1 MAGRTSYY
9 GGVVLDGLVFHVDAS
24 KQESFGKRGIRYAQA
39 GNTSFWVD
47 FADVSK
53 NPSTAN
59 ATGSVINGATF
70 SNFAPYHLSGYP
82 LYANFYHDK
91 SNPAW
96 TSSAGIGTFFGNIE
110 FDGSN
115 DYIDFGPTPDMSGL
129 TDITVS
135 AWVYINRFRGSI
147 SPSGGTTSIIASRY
161 SNTTGNNGW
170 ELAYDNNGIAWFG
183 GREIAGADKYII
195 ATSSYK
201 VKASNAGGF
210 TANGGWYNIV
220 GTKAGMTWSIYVA
233 APCKYRDYYNP
244 SIVIDSGRRIEKR
257 GMTARGDGVTVF
269 GNNNL
274 VVGRASNAAQYYMD
288 RRLMQLSVYNR
299 ALSDQEIKQNYLSF
313 SNRVFEIEGNSPLL
327 SLNWVTSTNVTSDPN
342 CLETFPGSG
351 VPSGWKVSN
360 YGKTIRFD
368 VSRSAQAGCPLPEGT
383 CAIQQFGWATA
394 SITVGPNPTYLTLDF
409 SGMGELWDVGYDKI
423 QFKLNG
429 NLIAKAEAPGGRI
442 SQCEDGPVIK
452 TFYDGVGALGTG
464 ATVPSALATN
474 PYRYLLPANTSHI
487 LELYLDTGDGAYH
500 YNSYYEAIIGFEN

>member
-9 GGVVLDGLVFHVDAS
+9 GGVVLDGLVFHIDAG
-24 KQESFGKRGIRYAQA
+24 KQESYSKRGIRYAQA

-82 LYANFYHDK
+82 LYANFYHDR

-96 TSSAGIGTFFGNIE
+96 TTSAGIGTFYGNIE

-115 DYIDFGPTPDMSGL
+115 DYIDFGPTPEMSGI

-135 AWVYINRFRGSI
+135 AWVYVNKFKPGQPI
-147 SPSGGTTSIIASRY
+147 SGGTISIIASRY
-161 SNTTGNNGW
+161 SNTTTFNGW
-170 ELAYDNNGIAWFG
+170 ELGYTNNGMAWFG
-183 GREIAGADKYII
+183 GREGTDGYII
-195 ATSSYK
+195 ATSSYLLK
-201 VKASNAGGF
+201 GTNTGGF

-233 APCKYRDYYNP
+233 APCKYRDYYNT

-257 GMTARGDGVTVF
+257 GMTAKGDGVTVF
-269 GNNNL
+269 GPNNL
-274 VVGRASNAAQYYMD
+274 VVGRASNTSEYHMD
-288 RRLMQLSVYNR
+288 GRLMMLSVYRR
-299 ALSDQEIKQNYLSF
+299 ALSDIEIKNNYLAL
-313 SNRVFEIEGNSPLL
+313 SNRLFEIDGNSPLL
-327 SLNWVTSTNVTSDPN
+327 GLSWLTSTNVTSDPN
-342 CLETFPGSG
+342 CIETFPGSG
-351 VPSGWKVSN
+351 VPSGWKISN

-368 VSRSAQAGCPLPEGT
+368 VSRSAQAGCPAPTGICTL
-383 CAIQQFGWATA
+383 QQQGWATA

-409 SGMGELWDVGYDKI
+409 SGMGEKVSSDYDKM
-423 QFKLNG
+423 QFRLNG
-429 NLIAKAEAPGGRI
+429 NLIAAANAPGGGG
-442 SQCEDGPVIK
+442 SNCEDGPVIK
-452 TFYDGVGALGTG
+452 TFYDGVGPSGTG
-464 ATVPSALATN
+464 TAGTSALATN
-474 PYRYLLPANTSHI
+474 PYRYLLPANTSHV
-487 LELYLDTGDGAYH
+487 LGLYFDTGDGLFH